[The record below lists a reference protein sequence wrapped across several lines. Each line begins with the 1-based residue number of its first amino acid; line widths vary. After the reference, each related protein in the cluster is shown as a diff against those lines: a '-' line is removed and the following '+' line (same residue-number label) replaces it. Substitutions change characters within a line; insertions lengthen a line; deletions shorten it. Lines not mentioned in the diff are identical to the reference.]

1 MTDVSAYSAQCV
13 RVKELWVSL
22 REARKRLQEMELQ
35 LVGEWHKTN
44 GQPLVVVSDAVPATI
59 KIHEQSRRLP
69 LTQKDLSTKLV
80 ECLSERFGKQVP
92 TAGIAEF
99 AQTVTKRIWSER
111 RTRTEKKVR
120 MKFNANGV

>member
-1 MTDVSAYSAQCV
+1 MTDVSAYSAKCLH
-13 RVKELWVSL
+13 VKELVKSL
-22 REARKRLQEMELQ
+22 RDAREQLREMELQ

-44 GQPLVVVSDAVPATI
+44 GQPLVVVSDRVPATI
-59 KIHEQSRRLP
+59 KVHEHSRRLP

-80 ECLSERFGKQVP
+80 ECLSERFGHEVP

-111 RTRTEKKVR
+111 RTRTERKVR
-120 MKFNANGV
+120 MKFNANNA